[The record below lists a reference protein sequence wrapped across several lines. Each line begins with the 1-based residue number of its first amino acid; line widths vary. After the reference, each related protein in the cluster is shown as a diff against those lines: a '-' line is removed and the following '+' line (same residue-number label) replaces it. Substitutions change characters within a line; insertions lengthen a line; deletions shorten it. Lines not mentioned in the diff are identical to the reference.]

1 MDIVRRV
8 YGIREITREARARG
22 RTIGFVPT
30 MGYLHDG
37 HLSLVRRIRELSD
50 VVIVSIFVNPTQF
63 APDEDFDRYPRDLT
77 RDTDLCIAEGV
88 DYIFAPEVE
97 ELYPTGATTFVEVEG
112 LSKVLEGETR
122 PTHFRGVTTVVL
134 KLLEIV
140 RPHVVAFGQKDAQQ
154 SIIIQR
160 MARDLMMDV
169 EIQIVP
175 TARDED
181 GVALS
186 SRNAYLSPEQRRAA
200 RAIPQAL
207 QAAEKA
213 VEEGE
218 RNAVDLVDAVQEIL
232 ATESLLKVDYVALVD
247 AERLRPVKEI
257 QGDLLLAVAVWAGE
271 TRLIDNVAL
280 RVTK

>member
-8 YGIREITREARARG
+8 YAIREITREARARG
-22 RTIGFVPT
+22 RKIGFVPT

-37 HLSLVRRIRELSD
+37 HLALVRRARELSD

-63 APDEDFDRYPRDLT
+63 SPDEDFDRYPRDLT

-97 ELYPTGATTFVEVEG
+97 ELYPEGARTFVEVEG
-112 LSKVLEGETR
+112 LSGVLEGESR
-122 PTHFRGVTTVVL
+122 PTHFRGVTTVVM
-134 KLLEIV
+134 KLLQIV
-140 RPHVVAFGQKDAQQ
+140 KPHVAAFGQKDAQQ
-154 SIIIQR
+154 SIIIER
-160 MARDLMMDV
+160 MVRDLMMDV
-169 EIQIVP
+169 EIHIVP
-175 TARDED
+175 TVRDED

-186 SRNAYLSPEQRRAA
+186 SRNAYLTPEQRRAA

-218 RNAVDLVDAVQEIL
+218 RNAEDLVGAVQEIL
-232 ATESLLKVDYVALVD
+232 AAESLLKVDYVVLVD
-247 AERLRPVKEI
+247 RDRLQPVKEI
-257 QGDLLLAVAVWAGE
+257 NGEMLLAVAVGAGE
-271 TRLIDNVAL
+271 TRLIDNIAL
-280 RVTK
+280 QVTS

>member
-8 YGIREITREARARG
+8 YAIREITREARARG
-22 RTIGFVPT
+22 RKIGFVPT

-37 HLSLVRRIRELSD
+37 HLSLVRRARELSD
-50 VVIVSIFVNPTQF
+50 IVIVSIFVNPTQF
-63 APDEDFDRYPRDLT
+63 SPDEDFDRYPRDLT
-77 RDTDLCIAEGV
+77 RDTDLCIAQGV

-97 ELYPTGATTFVEVEG
+97 ELYPEGACTFVEVEG
-112 LSKVLEGETR
+112 LSGVLEGESR
-122 PTHFRGVTTVVL
+122 PTHFRGVATVVM

-140 RPHVVAFGQKDAQQ
+140 NPHVAAFGQKDAQQ

-160 MARDLMMDV
+160 MVRDLMMDV
-169 EIQIVP
+169 EIHIVP
-175 TARDED
+175 TVRDED

-218 RNAVDLVDAVQEIL
+218 RNAGDLVGAVQEIL
-232 ATESLLKVDYVALVD
+232 AAESLLKVDYVALVD
-247 AERLRPVKEI
+247 AERLQPVNEI
-257 QGDLLLAVAVWAGE
+257 TGKMLLAVAVWAGE
-271 TRLIDNVAL
+271 TRLIDNAIL
-280 RVTK
+280 RITK